1 MSCGTKRNL
10 RIGDVDCDGAC
21 YLPGPFRGN
30 APCSRRYDSEFFN
43 TVYPAGPSYGKTGGC
58 PYTKRHIGFLSNRN
72 ESLCRTVYI
81 DRNVQKDG
89 PGCKTK
95 RKLKE
100 NVNMNKIPD
109 PILNRGEG
117 VSREKMIIRTS
128 IIGIIAN
135 VFLAGFKAVIGLMTN
150 SIAIVLDAVNNI
162 SDAGSSLITIVGTKL
177 AGREPD
183 KKHPFGYGRIEYL
196 SAMIISVIV
205 LYAGITSFVESVKQI
220 IHPETPD
227 YNTVSLII
235 VAVAVVVK
243 ILLGR
248 YVKGIGV
255 QVNSDSLINSG
266 EDATLD
272 SIISAS
278 TLVAAGIF
286 LIFHISL
293 EAWLG
298 AIISVV
304 IIKSGI
310 EMLRDTISQ
319 ILGERNDAELA
330 KEIHRTVTSFPDV
343 QGAYDLVLN
352 NYGPD
357 TWNGSIHI
365 EVPDTYSAD
374 QLDQLIREITMKVH
388 HEHHVI
394 LTAIGVY
401 SINTKDEEVIAA
413 QKKVHEIV
421 FSHEHVRQMHGFY
434 LLKDQKSMR
443 FDIVISFNAK
453 DRRAVYNE
461 VVADVQKSFPD
472 YELQVAMDTD
482 FTEE

>member
-1 MSCGTKRNL
+1 MS
-10 RIGDVDCDGAC
+10 DVSKNITNDADD
-21 YLPGPFRGN
+21 N
-30 APCSRRYDSEFFN
+30 
-43 TVYPAGPSYGKTGGC
+43 
-58 PYTKRHIGFLSNRN
+58 
-72 ESLCRTVYI
+72 
-81 DRNVQKDG
+81 
-89 PGCKTK
+89 
-95 RKLKE
+95 
-100 NVNMNKIPD
+100 
-109 PILNRGEG
+109 
-117 VSREKMIIRTS
+117 SREKVIVKTS
-128 IIGIIAN
+128 IIGIAAN
-135 VFLAGFKAVIGLMTN
+135 VLLAGFKAAVGLMTN

-177 AGREPD
+177 AGKEPD

-220 IHPETPD
+220 IRPETPD
-227 YNTVSLII
+227 YNTISLVI

-248 YVKGIGV
+248 YVKGVGKKV
-255 QVNSDSLINSG
+255 KSASLVNSG
-266 EDATLD
+266 EDAALD
-272 SIISAS
+272 SVISAS
-278 TLVAAGIF
+278 TLVAAAVF
-286 LIFHISL
+286 LFFRISL

-319 ILGERNDAELA
+319 ILGERNDVELA
-330 KEIHRTVTSFPDV
+330 KGIRETVMNFPDV

-374 QLDQLIREITMKVH
+374 RLDQLIREITVKVLSDH
-388 HEHHVI
+388 RVI

-401 SINTKDEEVIAA
+401 SVNTKDEEIIRAKEHVR
-413 QKKVHEIV
+413 EIV
-421 FSHEHVRQMHGFY
+421 FSHQYVRQMHGFY
-434 LLKDQKSMR
+434 LLKEQKTMR
-443 FDIVISFNAK
+443 FDIVISFEAR
-453 DRRAVYNE
+453 DRIAVYTE
-461 VVADVQKSFPD
+461 IISDVQKAFPD

-482 FTEE
+482 FAEA

>member
-1 MSCGTKRNL
+1 MMER
-10 RIGDVDCDGAC
+10 A
-21 YLPGPFRGN
+21 
-30 APCSRRYDSEFFN
+30 E
-43 TVYPAGPSYGKTGGC
+43 
-58 PYTKRHIGFLSNRN
+58 
-72 ESLCRTVYI
+72 
-81 DRNVQKDG
+81 
-89 PGCKTK
+89 
-95 RKLKE
+95 
-100 NVNMNKIPD
+100 
-109 PILNRGEG
+109 
-117 VSREKMIIRTS
+117 VSREKTIVKTS
-128 IIGIIAN
+128 IIGIVAN
-135 VFLAGFKAVIGLMTN
+135 VFLAGFKAFVGLMSN

-227 YNTVSLII
+227 YSTVSLII

-248 YVKGIGV
+248 YVKSVGV
-255 QVNSDSLINSG
+255 KVNSDSLVNSG

-278 TLVAAGIF
+278 TLVAAGVF
-286 LIFHISL
+286 LLFHISL

-298 AIISVV
+298 AVISVV

-310 EMLRDTISQ
+310 EMLGETISR
-319 ILGERNDAELA
+319 ILGDRNDKELSKA
-330 KEIHRTVTSFPDV
+330 IHDTVMSFPDV

-374 QLDQLIREITMKVH
+374 RLDRMLREITVKVLK
-388 HEHHVI
+388 EHHVL

-401 SINTKDEEVIAA
+401 SVNTKDDEVI
-413 QKKVHEIV
+413 QTKRRVREIV
-421 FSHEHVRQMHGFY
+421 FSNEFVRQMHGFY
-434 LLKDQKSMR
+434 LIPDEKTIR
-443 FDIVISFNAK
+443 FDIVVSFDAK

-461 VVADVQKSFPD
+461 VVSDVQKAFPG

-482 FTEE
+482 YSEV

>member
-1 MSCGTKRNL
+1 MDK
-10 RIGDVDCDGAC
+10 V
-21 YLPGPFRGN
+21 
-30 APCSRRYDSEFFN
+30 E
-43 TVYPAGPSYGKTGGC
+43 
-58 PYTKRHIGFLSNRN
+58 
-72 ESLCRTVYI
+72 
-81 DRNVQKDG
+81 
-89 PGCKTK
+89 
-95 RKLKE
+95 
-100 NVNMNKIPD
+100 
-109 PILNRGEG
+109 
-117 VSREKMIIRTS
+117 VSREKLIIKAS

-177 AGREPD
+177 AGKEPD
-183 KKHPFGYGRIEYL
+183 RKHPFGYGRIEYL

-205 LYAGITSFVESVKQI
+205 LYAGVTSFVESVKQI
-220 IHPETPD
+220 INPETPD
-227 YNTVSLII
+227 YNTISLVI
-235 VAVAVVVK
+235 VAVAVAVK

-248 YVKGIGV
+248 YVKSVGV
-255 QVNSDSLINSG
+255 KTNSDSLINSG

-272 SIISAS
+272 SVISAS

-286 LIFHISL
+286 LSFHISL

-298 AIISVV
+298 AIISVI

-310 EMLRDTISQ
+310 EMLKDTISQ
-319 ILGERNDAELA
+319 ILGERNDMELA
-330 KEIHRTVTSFPDV
+330 KEIHDTVVGFPGV

-374 QLDQLIREITMKVH
+374 QLDRMIRSIQMSVYSKH
-388 HEHHVI
+388 QVI

-401 SINTKDEEVIAA
+401 SVNTKDEEVIRT
-413 QKKVHEIV
+413 KRKVEEIV

-434 LLKDQKSMR
+434 LTKEEKNIR
-443 FDIVISFNAK
+443 FDIVISFDAK
-453 DRRAVYNE
+453 DRRKLYEE

-472 YELQVAMDTD
+472 YVLQVAMDTD
-482 FTEE
+482 FTEA

>member
-1 MSCGTKRNL
+1 MDK
-10 RIGDVDCDGAC
+10 A
-21 YLPGPFRGN
+21 
-30 APCSRRYDSEFFN
+30 
-43 TVYPAGPSYGKTGGC
+43 
-58 PYTKRHIGFLSNRN
+58 
-72 ESLCRTVYI
+72 
-81 DRNVQKDG
+81 
-89 PGCKTK
+89 
-95 RKLKE
+95 
-100 NVNMNKIPD
+100 
-109 PILNRGEG
+109 EG
-117 VSREKMIIRTS
+117 SREKTIIKTS

-220 IHPETPD
+220 IHPETPE

-235 VAVAVVVK
+235 VAVAVAVK

-248 YVKGIGV
+248 YVKGVGV
-255 QVNSDSLINSG
+255 KVNSDSLINSG

-278 TLVAAGIF
+278 TLAAAVIF

-298 AIISVV
+298 AIISLV

-310 EMLRDTISQ
+310 EMLRETISR
-319 ILGERNDAELA
+319 ILGERNDKELA
-330 KEIHRTVTSFPDV
+330 RAIHDTVVSFPDV

-374 QLDQLIREITMKVH
+374 QLDQLIRSIQMSVFAQ
-388 HEHHVI
+388 HHVI

-401 SINTKDEEVIAA
+401 SVNTRDEEIVQAKR
-413 QKKVHEIV
+413 QVEEIV
-421 FSHEHVRQMHGFY
+421 LSHEHVRQMHGFY
-434 LLKDQKSMR
+434 LTKDEKKMR
-443 FDIVISFNAK
+443 FDIVISFDAR
-453 DRRAVYNE
+453 DRKTLYNE
-461 VVADVQKSFPD
+461 IVADVQKAFPD